1 MTSINDAP
9 VLDLNGGDAG
19 VDTSVTFTE
28 DGPAVVLAP
37 GLTLS
42 DADPGQLMHAASV
55 QLTIDPPSG
64 TVVPD
69 LPDELLTGDVAGAC
83 SFATTLFDFNTTTG
97 TLLIIGDATVAEY
110 RACLRTI
117 TYEDTLDAMDVTV
130 RNAEFTVFDA
140 TGEPSNRPDAT
151 ITLVP
156 VNDAPVATDGTEETA
171 EDDPAITVDL
181 RDLVSD
187 AETGD
192 ADLDYDVD
200 APAPAEGTIASGG
213 PNGTFS
219 FTPAPD
225 FNGTV
230 VITYTVTDR
239 GDPDDCSPVDT
250 DCDDVETSLEA
261 TVTITVT
268 EVNDAPS
275 ADDDAAT
282 VAEDG
287 SVDVDVQDG
296 DSTGPSNESGQSLT
310 TTRIVSGPDHGTA
323 TILGSGEVRYEPA
336 DDYNGPDSFV
346 YEVCDDG
353 TTDGD
358 PDPLC
363 ATAEVTITV
372 TEVNDAPSAD
382 DDAATVAEDGSVD
395 VDVQDGD
402 STGPSNESGQSLT
415 TTRIVS
421 GPDHGTATILGSGE
435 VRYEPADDYNGPD
448 SFVYEVC
455 DDGTTDGDPD
465 PLCATAE
472 VTITVTEVN
481 DAPSAD
487 DDAATVAEDGSVDV
501 DVQDGDSTGPSNESG
516 QSLTTTRIVS
526 GPDHGTA
533 TILGSGEVRYE
544 PADDYNGPDS
554 FVYEVCDDGTTD
566 GDPDPLCAT
575 AEVTITV
582 TEVNDAPSA
591 DDDAATV
598 AEDGSVDVDVQ
609 DGDSTGP
616 SNESGQS
623 LTTTR
628 IVSGPDH
635 GTATILGSGEVR
647 YEPADDYNGPDS
659 FVYEVCDDGTTDGDP
674 DPLCATAEVTITVTE
689 VNDAPSADDDA
700 ATVAE
705 DGSVDVDVQD
715 GDSTGPSNES
725 GQSLTTTRIVSGPDH
740 GTATILG
747 SGEVRYEPAD
757 DYNGP
762 DSFVYEVCDDGTT
775 DGDPDPL
782 CATAEVT
789 ITVTEVNDAPSADDD
804 AATVAEDGSVDVDVQ
819 DGDSTGPSN
828 ESGQSLT
835 TTRIV
840 SGPDHGTATIL
851 GSGEVRYEP
860 ADDYNGPDSFVYE
873 VCDDGTTDGDP
884 DPLCATAEVTID
896 RDPRERSAH
905 CCRLRREHRR
915 GHLGRGRPC
924 RPRERRGE

>member
-1 MTSINDAP
+1 MNTSAAQTFSITVNPVNDVPSFVKGANQTVNEDAGAQSVSGWATSISKGPANESGQAVDFIVSNDNTPLFSVQPAIAANGTLTYTPAPNASGAATVTVQIHDDGGTNNGGVNTSAAQTFTITVDPLNDAPICDPVTLTTDEDVQGTEPWSCSDVDGDALTIAIASQGTKGSASVTGSDLVYLPDANEHGADSFTYTATDPSSAESDPATASVWITPVNDDPTARDDSATVDEDSSVNHIDVLANDDDAPDTGETLSVSAVTQGAHGSVTYSSTDVAYTPDPDYFGDDTFTYTISDGNGGTATATVSVSVTSINDAP

-363 ATAEVTITV
+363 ATAEVTI
-372 TEVNDAPSAD
+372 
-382 DDAATVAEDGSVD
+382 
-395 VDVQDGD
+395 
-402 STGPSNESGQSLT
+402 
-415 TTRIVS
+415 
-421 GPDHGTATILGSGE
+421 
-435 VRYEPADDYNGPD
+435 
-448 SFVYEVC
+448 
-455 DDGTTDGDPD
+455 
-465 PLCATAE
+465 
-472 VTITVTEVN
+472 
-481 DAPSAD
+481 
-487 DDAATVAEDGSVDV
+487 
-501 DVQDGDSTGPSNESG
+501 
-516 QSLTTTRIVS
+516 
-526 GPDHGTA
+526 
-533 TILGSGEVRYE
+533 
-544 PADDYNGPDS
+544 
-554 FVYEVCDDGTTD
+554 
-566 GDPDPLCAT
+566 
-575 AEVTITV
+575 
-582 TEVNDAPSA
+582 
-591 DDDAATV
+591 
-598 AEDGSVDVDVQ
+598 
-609 DGDSTGP
+609 
-616 SNESGQS
+616 
-623 LTTTR
+623 
-628 IVSGPDH
+628 
-635 GTATILGSGEVR
+635 
-647 YEPADDYNGPDS
+647 
-659 FVYEVCDDGTTDGDP
+659 
-674 DPLCATAEVTITVTE
+674 
-689 VNDAPSADDDA
+689 
-700 ATVAE
+700 
-705 DGSVDVDVQD
+705 
-715 GDSTGPSNES
+715 
-725 GQSLTTTRIVSGPDH
+725 
-740 GTATILG
+740 
-747 SGEVRYEPAD
+747 
-757 DYNGP
+757 
-762 DSFVYEVCDDGTT
+762 
-775 DGDPDPL
+775 
-782 CATAEVT
+782 
-789 ITVTEVNDAPSADDD
+789 
-804 AATVAEDGSVDVDVQ
+804 
-819 DGDSTGPSN
+819 
-828 ESGQSLT
+828 
-835 TTRIV
+835 
-840 SGPDHGTATIL
+840 
-851 GSGEVRYEP
+851 
-860 ADDYNGPDSFVYE
+860 
-873 VCDDGTTDGDP
+873 
-884 DPLCATAEVTID
+884 D
-896 RDPRERSAH
+896 RDPRERRPHGPGRLGHGGRGLLGQPHRRPGQRRRRPGHGRDAVGERGDPGRPRLGH
-905 CCRLRREHRR
+905 LLLDRRGLHPGPGLLRGRHVHLHDLRRQRRHRHR
-915 GHLGRGRPC
+915 HGLRLGDLDQRRPG
-924 RPRERRGE
+924 PGPQRR